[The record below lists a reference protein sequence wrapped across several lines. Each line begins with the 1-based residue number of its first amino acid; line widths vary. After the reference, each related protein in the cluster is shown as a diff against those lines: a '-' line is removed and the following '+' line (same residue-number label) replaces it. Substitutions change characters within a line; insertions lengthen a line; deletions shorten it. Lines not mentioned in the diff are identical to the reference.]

1 MLGEWNKCFPM
12 LNHSISIS
20 AIGILL
26 RFLTWEVCLEVPDH
40 SINQS
45 ATGIPQTF
53 TVWVLC
59 FVVLRNSINQSG
71 TGIHQRLL
79 PWKVCLKMPNHSTSQ
94 SGTGTFQTLKH
105 MPCLKE
111 HFPTSIQNLGK
122 LNNLKSEICN
132 TFINDNRRE
141 CSPAALI
148 LGSME
153 FLSPHTIRLLIF
165 IPFLNQVFWMLCYH
179 IYLMCNHSIL
189 FCMYDWSLHWCS
201 REYLLYPHLVL
212 LIC

>member
-45 ATGIPQTF
+45 
-53 TVWVLC
+53 
-59 FVVLRNSINQSG
+59 G
-71 TGIHQRLL
+71 TGILQRLL

-94 SGTGTFQTLKH
+94 SGTGTYLTLKTNK
-105 MPCLKE
+105 PCLKE

-165 IPFLNQVFWMLCYH
+165 IPFLNQVF
-179 IYLMCNHSIL
+179 
-189 FCMYDWSLHWCS
+189 
-201 REYLLYPHLVL
+201 
-212 LIC
+212 

>member
-45 ATGIPQTF
+45 
-53 TVWVLC
+53 
-59 FVVLRNSINQSG
+59 G

-94 SGTGTFQTLKH
+94 SGTGTYLTLKTNK
-105 MPCLKE
+105 PCLKE

-122 LNNLKSEICN
+122 LNNLKSAICN
-132 TFINDNRRE
+132 TFINDNRR
-141 CSPAALI
+141 SVALQ
-148 LGSME
+148 
-153 FLSPHTIRLLIF
+153 LSSRQYGISLSHTIRLLIF